1 MANEK
6 DTIKLVIPKA
16 LKIRFKALCVR
27 AERGYE
33 KQRRKSTNR
42 KLVSRARAS
51 RGENGMIT
59 ELRQPGDLMVY
70 EEDNPD
76 R

>member
-27 AERGYE
+27 AERDMSSVGSQLIE
-33 KQRRKSTNR
+33 NWCQEQEQAEAKRHESDTP
-42 KLVSRARAS
+42 
-51 RGENGMIT
+51 RG
-59 ELRQPGDLMVY
+59 DFK
-70 EEDNPD
+70 
-76 R
+76 